1 MNEFVRKLFS
11 DFVLALAPME
21 DVTDTAFR
29 RICKSYGAD
38 LVFTEF
44 VAADGLLRCAEKSKK
59 KLVFDESERPIG
71 IQLFGNNK
79 DSIVAAAKIAEEAN
93 PDFIDL
99 NFGCPVKKIVD
110 KGGGAALL
118 KDIPK
123 MLDITATVVKSISKP
138 VFVKTRLGWDEKNIV
153 MPQLAEQLQDAGI
166 SALTI
171 HGRTKTQMYKGI
183 AEWSLIGAVKNNP
196 RITIPLIGN
205 GDVDSPQFALEMKNR
220 YGVDGVMIGRAAIGN
235 PWIFKDI
242 KEYLKFGKL
251 PTSPLIGERIEMVTG
266 HLLSSVNNKGERTA
280 ILEMRKHYSTIFRAL
295 ENFKQFR
302 TKLVSTD
309 TLDET
314 LGVLKEISEY
324 YKKIC

>member
-123 MLDITATVVKSISKP
+123 MLDITATVAKSISKP

-183 AEWSLIGAVKNNP
+183 ADWSLIGAVKNNP

>member
-1 MNEFVRKLFS
+1 VNEFVRKIFS

-38 LVFTEF
+38 LVVTEF
-44 VAADGLLRCAEKSKK
+44 VAAEGLLRCAEKSKK
-59 KLVFDESERPIG
+59 KLIFDECERPIG

-123 MLDITATVVKSISKP
+123 MLDITSAVVNHARKP

-171 HGRTKTQMYKGI
+171 HGRTKSQMYKGK
-183 AEWSLIGAVKNNP
+183 ADWSLIGEVKKNP
-196 RITIPLIGN
+196 RIVIPIIGN
-205 GDVDSPQFALEMKNR
+205 GDVDNPQFALEMKNR
-220 YGVDGVMIGRAAIGN
+220 HGVDGVMIGRAAIGN

-242 KEYLKFGKL
+242 KEYIKFGKL
-251 PTSPLIGERIEMVTG
+251 PTPPLIEERIEMVTG

-302 TKLVSTD
+302 TKLVSTN

-314 LGVLKEISEY
+314 LAVLKEILEF
-324 YKKIC
+324 YK

>member
-11 DFVLALAPME
+11 DFILALAPME

-38 LVFTEF
+38 MVVTEF
-44 VAADGLLRCAEKSKK
+44 VAAEGLLRCAEKSKK

-79 DSIVAAAKIAEEAN
+79 DSLVAAAAIAEEAN

-123 MLDITATVVKSISKP
+123 MLDITTAVVKSSSKP
-138 VFVKTRLGWDEKNIV
+138 VFVKTRLGWDEKNLV
-153 MPQLAEQLQDAGI
+153 MPELAEQLQDVGI
-166 SALTI
+166 SAITI
-171 HGRTKTQMYKGI
+171 HGRTKTQMYKGK
-183 AEWSLIGAVKNNP
+183 ADWSLIGAVKNNP
-196 RITIPLIGN
+196 RITIPVIGN
-205 GDVDSPQFALEMKNR
+205 GDVDTPQFALEMKDR

-242 KEYLKFGKL
+242 KEYIKFGKL
-251 PTSPLIGERIEMVTG
+251 PTPPLIGERIEMVTG

-302 TKLVSTD
+302 TKLVSTN

-314 LGVLKEISEY
+314 LDVLKEISEY
-324 YKKIC
+324 YK